1 MNLIRLAELRDAERI
16 REIYAPYVKDTELT
30 FHFEVPSVQFF
41 EQKITAIQ
49 KKYCW
54 LVYEVNNQIIGYA
67 YAMEHRPKNAY
78 QWTIESTI
86 YLDLKYREKG
96 VGTFLYKTLLFAV
109 KAQGFCKVLAGLTIP
124 NEASYKFHQKFGFE
138 HFARY
143 NKIGFKHNRWQSVDW
158 LELNINHSEF
168 PPKLRSISSITET
181 DEWKS
186 FLDSI
191 EH

>member
-41 EQKITAIQ
+41 EQKITEIQ

-109 KAQGFCKVLAGLTIP
+109 KAL
-124 NEASYKFHQKFGFE
+124 
-138 HFARY
+138 
-143 NKIGFKHNRWQSVDW
+143 
-158 LELNINHSEF
+158 
-168 PPKLRSISSITET
+168 
-181 DEWKS
+181 
-186 FLDSI
+186 
-191 EH
+191 